1 MYLKKELYELIRTD
15 ERIFDFIQD
24 SALDGLWY
32 WDLEQ
37 PEHEWMNAR
46 FWTVLGYK
54 PDEMPHKSTAWQNI
68 INQDDLKVAT
78 ENFTKHC
85 ENPNH
90 PYDQV
95 VRYTHKNGS
104 TVWIRCRGLAIRDK
118 NGNPVR
124 MLGAHQDIS
133 DAKRTEQ
140 ALIVAKE
147 KARENE
153 AKYIT
158 LFTSMSEMV
167 ILNELVF
174 DENGKAV
181 NYRITDCNDAFAI
194 ITGIPREN
202 AIGRPSTEV
211 YGTEQPPYLEEFSRV
226 ALTGD
231 PCHYET
237 YFQPMDKHFSV
248 SVISPGKNQFATVT
262 TDISSHKQAEDEL
275 KLQNVLL
282 KTQQEVSIDG
292 ILIVNEDDKIVSFNQ
307 RFADI
312 WELPDKIMS
321 LQSGEKALQYV
332 LPKLTNPDEFAQGIH
347 DLQNNEREKSSDEVF
362 LTDGKILER
371 YSSPLIGADDKYYGR
386 IWYYRDITERKE
398 AEEELFAAKEKAEE
412 SDRLKSAFLANMSHE
427 IRTPMNGIIG
437 FAELL
442 KEPDL
447 KSENRQKYLEIIE
460 KSGARMLGI
469 INDIVDIS
477 KIEAGLMKLDIKES
491 HIAEQIEEIYTFFK
505 PEAEAKRINLSYTNS
520 LSAKEAIIKTDGGK
534 LYAVLTNLVKNAI
547 KYTHEGSI
555 QLGYNLKTEGKSKV
569 LEFYVKDTGIGI
581 SPDRQKAI
589 FDRFIRADIV
599 DKMAYQ
605 GAGLGLAIS
614 KAYVEMLG
622 GELWVESEKG
632 RGSTFYFTLPYNAE
646 SATEATDQ
654 HSGPSGKNDDVRKLN
669 ILIVEDDELSELF
682 LEEIVKDYSKETLK
696 ARTGVEAVEFC
707 RYNPGIDLVLMDIRL
722 PEMHGHEA
730 TRQIREFNKEVVI
743 IAQTADGLHED
754 REKAIM
760 SGCNDYLAKPFSS
773 KELQG
778 LIQKYFGK
786 G

>member
-202 AIGRPSTEV
+202 AIGRLSTEV

-332 LPKLTNPDEFAQGIH
+332 LPKLTNPDEFAQRIH

-760 SGCNDYLAKPFSS
+760 SGCNDYIAKPFSGA
-773 KELQG
+773 ELQG
-778 LIQKYFGK
+778 LINKYFGK

>member
-202 AIGRPSTEV
+202 AIGRLSTEV

-332 LPKLTNPDEFAQGIH
+332 LPKLTNPDEFAQRIH

>member
-202 AIGRPSTEV
+202 AIGRLSTEV

-332 LPKLTNPDEFAQGIH
+332 LPKLTNPDEFAQRIH

-398 AEEELFAAKEKAEE
+398 AEEELLAAKEKAEE